1 MPFGRGAAPRVD
13 PEQIAS
19 NDNRYHCHYLLIIVT
34 IMNLTSSMTGI
45 ATPDPL
51 KFAFSAKTSAHASRG
66 GMRPFP
72 LDEAGWQSWWQRESE
87 AEERALYIHIPFCR
101 KRCSFCNFFE
111 NGANPARINR
121 YVNALCTSLAQAAD
135 TPLAQ
140 SMPFSAVYVGGG
152 TPTDMSAD
160 ELAMLAA
167 VIRRFPLTAD
177 VEVTL
182 EGRLNGFDDE
192 KWQVALAGGF
202 NRFSFG
208 VQSFDT
214 RVRQQAARFD
224 DRETLLTRL
233 GELTRDD
240 AAVIVADLIFGLP
253 GQDDV
258 VWQQDIRDV
267 MASGVHGVDLYQLIA
282 MQGTNLERAQEKGT
296 LDWLADG
303 QQRAAMYAYGGAQL
317 EAHGWERL
325 SCSHW
330 RRSPAEQS
338 RYNQMAKRGAE
349 ILPFGA
355 GAGGSILGHGLMY
368 GRDLAPWHDAL
379 ASGKRAPGM
388 VMGRNPNARMDGLLR
403 GALDSGV
410 LALDRLPA
418 PLLTHLM
425 PLFAAWQQHGLAE
438 IENAR
443 LQLTLAGRFWNV
455 NMQAGLF
462 EFLQHNPLDGSAPPS
477 HGTAAVRHSLV

>member
-1 MPFGRGAAPRVD
+1 MVM
-13 PEQIAS
+13 
-19 NDNRYHCHYLLIIVT
+19 
-34 IMNLTSSMTGI
+34 IMKLTPSMTG
-45 ATPDPL
+45 ASSPDPL
-51 KFAFSAKTSAHASRG
+51 QFAFTGKTSAHASRG
-66 GMRPFP
+66 GTGP
-72 LDEAGWQSWWQRESE
+72 LALEQTQWQQWWLRESE
-87 AEERALYIHIPFCR
+87 AHERALYIHIPFCR

-111 NGANPARINR
+111 NGANPARMSR
-121 YVNALCTSLAQAAD
+121 YISALCRSLAQAAD
-135 TPLAQ
+135 TRLVQ
-140 SMPFSAVYVGGG
+140 SGPFSAVYVGGG

-167 VIRRFPLTAD
+167 VIRRFPLVAD
-177 VEVTL
+177 AEVTL

-192 KWQVALAGGF
+192 KWQAALAGGF

-253 GQDDV
+253 DQDDA
-258 VWQQDIRDV
+258 VWRQDISDV

-282 MQGTNLERAQEKGT
+282 MQGTNLARAQEKGA
-296 LDWLADG
+296 LGWVADG
-303 QQRAAMYAYGGAQL
+303 RQRAAMYAYGSRQL
-317 EAHGWERL
+317 EGHGWERL

-355 GAGGSILGHGLMY
+355 GAGGNIHGHGIMY
-368 GRDLAPWHDAL
+368 GRDLAQWHEAQEQ
-379 ASGKRAPGM
+379 ARRAPGM
-388 VMGRNPNARMDGLLR
+388 VTGRNPNARLDGVLR

-410 LALDRLPA
+410 LALECLPA
-418 PLLTHLM
+418 SLRRHLM
-425 PLFAAWQQHGLAE
+425 PLFGAWQHNGLVE
-438 IENAR
+438 RCGER
-443 LQLTLAGRFWNV
+443 LQLTLAGRFWCV
-455 NMQAGLF
+455 NLQAGLF
-462 EFLQHNPLDGSAPPS
+462 EFLQQNPLSGGVYPQL
-477 HGTAAVRHSLV
+477 GTAALHHSLV

>member
-1 MPFGRGAAPRVD
+1 
-13 PEQIAS
+13 
-19 NDNRYHCHYLLIIVT
+19 
-34 IMNLTSSMTGI
+34 MNLTPSMTGI
-45 ATPDPL
+45 ASPDPL

-72 LDEAGWQSWWQRESE
+72 LDETGWQGWWQRESD
-87 AEERALYIHIPFCR
+87 AQERALYIHIPFCR

-121 YVNALCTSLAQAAD
+121 YINALCGSLAQAAD
-135 TPLAQ
+135 TPLVQ
-140 SMPFSAVYVGGG
+140 SMAFSAVYVGGG

-160 ELAMLAA
+160 ELAMLAE
-167 VIRRFPLTAD
+167 VIRRFPLAAD
-177 VEVTL
+177 AEVTL

-192 KWQVALAGGF
+192 KWQTALVGGF

-214 RVRQQAARFD
+214 QVRQQAARFD
-224 DRETLLTRL
+224 DRDTLLTRL

-253 GQDDV
+253 GQDDA
-258 VWQQDIRDV
+258 VWRQDITDV

-296 LDWLADG
+296 LGWVADG

-330 RRSPAEQS
+330 RRSPTEQS

-355 GAGGSILGHGLMY
+355 GAGGSVHGHGLMY
-368 GRDLAPWHDAL
+368 GRDLAAWHQAL
-379 ASGKRAPGM
+379 ANGERAPGM
-388 VMGRNPNARMDGLLR
+388 VMGRNPNGRMDGVLR

-438 IENAR
+438 IESAR

-462 EFLQHNPLDGSAPPS
+462 EFLQLNPLDGSAPPS
-477 HGTAAVRHSLV
+477 HGAAAVRHSLV

>member
-1 MPFGRGAAPRVD
+1 
-13 PEQIAS
+13 
-19 NDNRYHCHYLLIIVT
+19 
-34 IMNLTSSMTGI
+34 MNLTPSMTGI
-45 ATPDPL
+45 ASPDPL

-72 LDEAGWQSWWQRESE
+72 LDEAGWQGWWQRESD
-87 AEERALYIHIPFCR
+87 AQERALYIHIPFCR

-121 YVNALCTSLAQAAD
+121 YINALCGSLAQAAE
-135 TPLAQ
+135 TPLVQ
-140 SMPFSAVYVGGG
+140 SMAFSAVYVGGG
-152 TPTDMSAD
+152 TPMDMSAD
-160 ELAMLAA
+160 ELAMLAE
-167 VIRRFPLTAD
+167 VIRRFPLAAD
-177 VEVTL
+177 AEVTL

-192 KWQVALAGGF
+192 KWQTALAGGF

-214 RVRQQAARFD
+214 QVRQQAARFD
-224 DRETLLTRL
+224 DRDTLLTRL
-233 GELTRDD
+233 GELTWDD

-253 GQDDV
+253 GQDDA
-258 VWQQDIRDV
+258 VWQQDITDV

-282 MQGTNLERAQEKGT
+282 MQGTNLDRAQEKGT
-296 LDWLADG
+296 LGWVADG

-355 GAGGSILGHGLMY
+355 GAGGSIHGHGLMV
-368 GRDLAPWHDAL
+368 GRDLAAWHDAL
-379 ASGKRAPGM
+379 ANGERAPGM
-388 VMGRNPNARMDGLLR
+388 VMGRNPNGRMDGVLR
-403 GALDSGV
+403 GALASGV
-410 LALDRLPA
+410 LALDRLPD
-418 PLLTHLM
+418 PLLAHLM

-438 IENAR
+438 IGGDR
-443 LQLTLAGRFWNV
+443 LLLTLAGRFWNV

-462 EFLQHNPLDGSAPPS
+462 EFLQLNPLDGSAPPS
-477 HGTAAVRHSLV
+477 HGAAAVSHSLV

>member
-1 MPFGRGAAPRVD
+1 
-13 PEQIAS
+13 
-19 NDNRYHCHYLLIIVT
+19 
-34 IMNLTSSMTGI
+34 MNLTPSMTGI
-45 ATPDPL
+45 ASPDPL
-51 KFAFSAKTSAHASRG
+51 KFAFGAKTSAHASRG
-66 GMRPFP
+66 GIAPLF
-72 LDEAGWQSWWQRESE
+72 LDETQWQQWWLRESD

-111 NGANPARINR
+111 NGANPARVNR
-121 YVNALCTSLAQAAD
+121 YVSALCASLTQASD
-135 TPLAQ
+135 TPLVQ

-160 ELAMLAA
+160 ELSMLADA
-167 VIRRFPLTAD
+167 IRRFPLAAD

-192 KWQVALAGGF
+192 KWQAALAGGF

-214 RVRQQAARFD
+214 AVRQQAARFD
-224 DRETLLTRL
+224 ERETLLTRL

-253 GQDDV
+253 GQDDA

-282 MQGTNLERAQEKGT
+282 MPGTNLERAQQRGKSG
-296 LDWLADG
+296 WAADG
-303 QQRAAMYAYGGAQL
+303 QQRAAMYGYGGAQL
-317 EAHGWERL
+317 EQHGWERL

-330 RRSPAEQS
+330 RRTPAERS
-338 RYNQMAKRGAE
+338 RYNQLAKRGAE

-355 GAGGSILGHGLMY
+355 GAGGNILGHGVMY
-368 GRDLAPWHDAL
+368 GRDLAQWHEAQER
-379 ASGKRAPGM
+379 GVRAPGM
-388 VMGRNPNARMDGLLR
+388 VMGVNPNGRIDGMLR

-410 LALDRLPA
+410 LALATLPL
-418 PLLTHLM
+418 PLRSHLL
-425 PLFAAWQQHGLAE
+425 PLFHAWQQHGLADMVGDQ
-438 IENAR
+438 
-443 LQLTLAGRFWNV
+443 LLLTLAGRFWNV
-455 NMQAGLF
+455 NLQAGLF
-462 EFLQHNPLDGSAPPS
+462 EFLQHNPLDGSQPTLAQGRHP
-477 HGTAAVRHSLV
+477 GGVRHSLV